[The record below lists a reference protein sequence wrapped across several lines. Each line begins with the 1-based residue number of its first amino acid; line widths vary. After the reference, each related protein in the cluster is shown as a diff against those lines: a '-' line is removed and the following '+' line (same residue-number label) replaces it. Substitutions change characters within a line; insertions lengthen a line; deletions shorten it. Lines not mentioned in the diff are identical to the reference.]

1 MRAAFCPTTILLFL
15 GLSGFLSSNA
25 FAAQVGE
32 LLKVK
37 QEAEAKGFK
46 FIPTHDEIV
55 AGAKQEGSLRAIIG
69 FEPPSMKAIR
79 EGFNRKYPFIKFQFE
94 PTSGTDTAQRFLLE
108 LKSGRATDW
117 DLIHLSTDLY
127 PQYGPYLER
136 IDLFG
141 MTERGVL
148 QLPLKMVN
156 PTGRN
161 TMNTATMVPAAAYN
175 KRLLSPDQ
183 VPKTWEDF
191 LRPQYKGKKMMVE
204 TRAFALTGLVPAMGI
219 EWVVDFARKLAAQEP
234 IWIRG
239 ASRGLTSIAAGEYP
253 LLLGAYYQVVT
264 RQQRK
269 GAPDLELILPE
280 PVAVRDVEIFG
291 IAKGAGHLNCA
302 LLFLEYLAG
311 PEGQK
316 ALDEFEPVKA
326 SIHSPGSKI
335 SELVRGKK
343 VSVVGWGELEKVE
356 EYTSR
361 VFAAFGFPNAAQ

>member
-1 MRAAFCPTTILLFL
+1 MKAASCSSVILVLL
-15 GLSGFLSSNA
+15 GLSAFLSADGFSA
-25 FAAQVGE
+25 PAGE

-37 QEAEAKGFK
+37 QEAEGRGFK
-46 FIPTHDEIV
+46 FISTHDEIV
-55 AGAKQEGSLRAIIG
+55 AGAKQEGSLRAIVG

-79 EGFNRKYPFIKFQFE
+79 EGFSRKYPFIKIQFE

-108 LKSGRATDW
+108 LKAGRNTDW

-136 IDLFG
+136 IDLLG
-141 MTERGVL
+141 MTERGIL

-161 TMNTATMVPAAAYN
+161 TMNTSTMVPAAAYN

-219 EWVVDFARKLAAQEP
+219 EWVVDFARKIAAQDP
-234 IWIRG
+234 VWVRG
-239 ASRGLTSIAAGEYP
+239 ASRALTSIAAGEYP

-291 IAKGAGHLNCA
+291 IAKGAGHVNCA
-302 LLFLEYLAG
+302 VLFLEYLAG
-311 PEGQK
+311 PEAQK

-335 SELVRGKK
+335 SELVRGRKL
-343 VSVVGWGELEKVE
+343 SSVGWGELEKVE
-356 EYTSR
+356 EYTNR